1 MHYQINPIVPKLL
14 KLPNSFLA
22 GSIVWNAPDPKDVDL
37 VIPEVSREDA
47 GWILMDAQILPEK
60 GAYYDSVVLKSE
72 GFLPTQIIFL
82 PMVEIQP
89 WLWATEKMKALPFM
103 PNKKA
108 RAGLFEL
115 FRAVHKLTNLGERH
129 VSI

>member
-1 MHYQINPIVPKLL
+1 MHSLINPVVTKLL
-14 KLPNSFLA
+14 KFQDAFLT
-22 GSIVWNAPDPKDVDL
+22 GSITWNAPEPKDVDI
-37 VIPEVSREDA
+37 VIPEIFRGEVESLLTVE
-47 GWILMDAQILPEK
+47 GVPLEK
-60 GAYYDSVVLKSE
+60 GEYYDSVVCKSE
-72 GFLPTQIIFL
+72 GYLNVQIIFL

-115 FRAVHKLTNLGERH
+115 FRAVHKLTNLG
-129 VSI
+129 